1 MSTNVERDELID
13 SFIGMRNFEWI
24 ISICTDVIDLL
35 YNWIAVSGH
44 FFPNCYAIIN
54 CNFTNNIMNY
64 FLSQR
69 NDNEMNFSENQLR
82 KMKTKTDSRDW
93 LRDIEKKVW
102 AYFILDK
109 KSMQVSLDQ
118 WKEKKKY
125 WIEA

>member
-1 MSTNVERDELID
+1 
-13 SFIGMRNFEWI
+13 
-24 ISICTDVIDLL
+24 
-35 YNWIAVSGH
+35 
-44 FFPNCYAIIN
+44 
-54 CNFTNNIMNY
+54 MNY

-69 NDNEMNFSENQLR
+69 NDNEMNFPENQFR
-82 KMKTKTDSRDW
+82 KMKTKTDWRDW
-93 LRDIEKKVW
+93 SRDIEKKVW

>member
-1 MSTNVERDELID
+1 
-13 SFIGMRNFEWI
+13 
-24 ISICTDVIDLL
+24 
-35 YNWIAVSGH
+35 
-44 FFPNCYAIIN
+44 
-54 CNFTNNIMNY
+54 MNY

-69 NDNEMNFSENQLR
+69 NDNETIFPENQLR
-82 KMKTKTDSRDW
+82 KVKTKTDSRDW
-93 LRDIEKKVW
+93 LRDIEKKMW